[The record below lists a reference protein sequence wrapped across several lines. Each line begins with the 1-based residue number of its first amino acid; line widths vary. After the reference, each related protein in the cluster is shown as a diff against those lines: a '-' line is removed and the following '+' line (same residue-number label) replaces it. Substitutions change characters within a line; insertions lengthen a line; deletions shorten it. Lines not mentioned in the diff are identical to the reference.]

1 MLPGT
6 EAVCAGAVVSVGAAG
21 AVGGGGTFVTFG
33 IGGGALTGFS
43 GAAGAFAV
51 LAGGVRFGFGV
62 AMVSTFGFGVSL
74 AIGCGAGGGLFAFAR
89 AVFTETVLGLAPGSG
104 FGTEVGPTNFFGA
117 TCKRERILPFGGMR
131 SLPGPAS
138 GETVF
143 ALMPP
148 SESVLMS
155 MTTLCTA

>member
-1 MLPGT
+1 MSPGT

-21 AVGGGGTFVTFG
+21 AVGGWGSFVTFG

-43 GAAGAFAV
+43 GAAGAFAT
-51 LAGGVRFGFGV
+51 LAGAVSFGFGV
-62 AMVSTFGFGVSL
+62 AMVSTFGFGVGL
-74 AIGCGAGGGLFAFAR
+74 AIGCGTGGGLFAFAR
-89 AVFTETVLGLAPGSG
+89 AVFAEAVFGLMLVFG
-104 FGTEVGPTNFFGA
+104 FDAGVGPTNFFGA
-117 TCKRERILPFGGMR
+117 TCKRERILPFGGTS

-138 GETVF
+138 GGTVF

-155 MTTLCTA
+155 MTTPCTA